1 MLHAAWGLALRGHDV
16 RWLGAARPPG
26 ALTDP
31 PDLHR
36 ARRDAHA
43 DVVIG
48 GAGALG
54 AVAWAG
60 AHALTH
66 SAAIDLGG
74 TRPAAWPF
82 GRRAVWGLLDA
93 IGFAEPDVAA
103 VPVEDGDDAWRRAS
117 WSDEPLLAEPDVAH
131 DDVER
136 LERAC
141 ERLTARRRTRG
152 ARPAL
157 FLDRDG
163 TLVVERGY
171 LAHAE
176 DIELLPGTGR
186 ALRALHA
193 AGWALVVVSNQ
204 SGVGRGLFPL
214 SRVYEAMARLRREL
228 RHHGIEIDA
237 VYFCPHRPDAGCPC
251 RKPSPELLRRAAAN
265 LHLALRESIM
275 VGDKRLDVDTG
286 HAAGAR
292 GVLVRTG
299 YGHDEE
305 SREEGTSRPP
315 DHVADRLENAVA
327 WLLEQHPATSGEEP
341 RGSAVRR

>member
-1 MLHAAWGLALRGHDV
+1 VRLVVHSDSLAGAPRMLHAAWGLALRGHDV
-16 RWLGAARPPG
+16 LWLGAARPPG
-26 ALTDP
+26 AVTDP

-36 ARRDAHA
+36 ARRDARA

-48 GAGALG
+48 GASALG

-66 SAAIDLGG
+66 SAAIDVGG
-74 TRPAAWPF
+74 TSPAAWPF

-93 IGFAEPDVAA
+93 IGFAEPDPAA
-103 VPVEDGDDAWRRAS
+103 VPAEDGDDAWRRAS
-117 WSDEPLLAEPDVAH
+117 WSDEPLPAEPDVAH

-186 ALRALHA
+186 ALRALQA

-237 VYFCPHRPDAGCPC
+237 VYFCPHRPGAGCAC
-251 RKPSPELLRRAAAN
+251 RKPSP
-265 LHLALRESIM
+265 
-275 VGDKRLDVDTG
+275 
-286 HAAGAR
+286 
-292 GVLVRTG
+292 
-299 YGHDEE
+299 
-305 SREEGTSRPP
+305 
-315 DHVADRLENAVA
+315 
-327 WLLEQHPATSGEEP
+327 
-341 RGSAVRR
+341 